1 MTSSTKQIKKLNTLL
16 RHDLLSFIRKAFHTV
31 SPGVE
36 FLDNWHINAIAYAL
50 ERCIQGDTNR
60 LVISLPP
67 RYLKS
72 LCVTVALPAFLLGR
86 DPTARIICAS
96 YSKELG
102 QKHASDSQM
111 VMESDWYRRAFPGTA
126 NTLKKV
132 TQSELVTEKNG
143 FRLAASVGGTLTG
156 RGGNLLIIDDP
167 HKADEAHSD
176 TKRKA
181 VIDWFE
187 HTAATRLDD
196 KEKGIVIIIH
206 QRLHQADLA
215 GSQLEKGYWHHLNL
229 PAIAEEDCEIPI
241 GPDEYFYRQCD
252 DVLHPERHSLEHLMQ
267 IKLEMGDYA
276 FASQYQQRPSPLG
289 GGLVKWSW
297 FRTYPF
303 LKHRMH
309 AEYVVQSWDT
319 ATTAG
324 ERSDW
329 SVCTTWYCME
339 GNLYLVDLHRAKYEF
354 PELKNKVFEL
364 ANKFQATDVVIEA
377 VGAGRALHQQIEHEL
392 RHMSERQFILRASNP
407 KDDKPTRLM
416 GETSEIEAGRVQLP
430 KSAEWL
436 DEFQRELLNFPNGVH
451 DDQVDSLTQLLRWD
465 RRFYRY
471 QSQVSA
477 MFV

>member
-1 MTSSTKQIKKLNTLL
+1 MTSSTNEIKEFNSLL
-16 RHDLLSFIRKAFHTV
+16 RNDLLSFIRRAFHTV

-50 ERCIQGDTNR
+50 ERCIEGDINR

-86 DPTARIICAS
+86 DPTAKIICAS

-102 QKHASDSQM
+102 LKHAADSQM

-156 RGGNLLIIDDP
+156 RGGNLLVIDDP
-167 HKADEAHSD
+167 HKADEVHSD

-187 HTAATRLDD
+187 QTAATRLDD
-196 KEKGIVIIIH
+196 KEKGVVIIIH

-229 PAIAEEDCEIPI
+229 PAIAEEDSEIPI
-241 GPDEYFYRQCD
+241 GPDEYFYRKCD

-267 IKLEMGDYA
+267 IKLEMGEYA
-276 FASQYQQRPSPLG
+276 FAAQYQQRPSPLG

-297 FRTYPF
+297 FKTWHT

-309 AEYVVQSWDT
+309 AEHVVQSWDT
-319 ATTAG
+319 ATTAN
-324 ERSDW
+324 EHSDW
-329 SVCTTWYCME
+329 TVCTTWYVMD

-354 PELKNKVFEL
+354 PQLKSKVFEM
-364 ANKFQATDVVIEA
+364 ARKFQATDVVIEA
-377 VGAGRALHQQIEHEL
+377 VSAGQALLQQIQEES
-392 RHMSERQFILRASNP
+392 RHMATKPFLLHWSNP
-407 KDDKPTRLM
+407 RLDKATRLM
-416 GETSEIEAGRVQLP
+416 GETSEIEAGRVYLP
-430 KSAEWL
+430 ESADWL
-436 DEFQRELLNFPNGVH
+436 EEFQRELLNFPNGVH
-451 DDQVDSLTQLLRWD
+451 DDQVDSLTQFLRWD
-465 RRFYRY
+465 RRNYRFRRH
-471 QSQVSA
+471 SA
-477 MFV
+477 AALM